1 MLASLKEGATFVLEQ
16 DRINNEIWLPT
27 RADINLSVKVLMVK
41 GFTANSVIE
50 YGNYKR
56 FKVEAEKEKL
66 KDPPIKPNP

>member
-1 MLASLKEGATFVLEQ
+1 MLASMREGATFVLEQ

-41 GFTANSVIE
+41 GITANSVVE

-56 FKVEAEKEKL
+56 FNVDAEKEKL
-66 KDPPIKPNP
+66 KDPTKPTP